1 MSNDSDSLM
10 VQFEEN
16 EIRRVWSEEEQKWY
30 FSVSDIVGALSNSKD
45 PKAYWRQLKRR
56 EPQLVTIC
64 HGFRLIAADGKKRK
78 EDCADTEGL
87 LRIVQSVPSPKAEPF
102 KQWLARVGRERLEEI
117 ADPELAVQRA
127 RELYKKKGYS
137 DEWIEARLRGVD
149 IRKELTDEWETR
161 GVKEGLEYAI
171 LTNEISKGTF
181 DITTGEHKKLKK
193 LKRQNLRDHMNNAEL
208 VFTMLGELTTTE
220 IARKDDVQ
228 GFDENKEAAQKGGKV
243 AGDARRNFE
252 QVTGRPVVS
261 EHNYLE
267 RPESEQLPSGEEE
280 EDSDIPF

>member
-1 MSNDSDSLM
+1 VWDEETEQWYFAVVDVVAVLSDSS
-10 VQFEEN
+10 N
-16 EIRRVWSEEEQKWY
+16 PRRYWSDLKRKLKQEGAEQLYEK
-30 FSVSDIVGALSNSKD
+30 IV
-45 PKAYWRQLKRR
+45 QLKM
-56 EPQLVTIC
+56 
-64 HGFRLIAADGKKRK
+64 IAQDGRKRNT
-78 EDCADTEGL
+78 DCANTESL
-87 LRIVQSVPSPKAEPF
+87 LRIIQSVPSPKAEPF

-127 RELYKKKGYS
+127 REFYQKKGYS
-137 DEWIEARLRGVD
+137 EEWIEARLRGLG
-149 IRKELTDEWETR
+149 IRNELTDEWKNR
-161 GVKEGLEYAI
+161 GVKEGMEYAI

-181 DITTGEHKKLKK
+181 DITAGEHKKLKK
-193 LKRQNLRDHMNNAEL
+193 LKQQNLRDHMNNAEL

-220 IARKDDVQ
+220 IARKEDVQ

-267 RPESEQLPSGEEE
+267 RPESEKLPSGEDE
-280 EDSDIPF
+280 EDSDITF